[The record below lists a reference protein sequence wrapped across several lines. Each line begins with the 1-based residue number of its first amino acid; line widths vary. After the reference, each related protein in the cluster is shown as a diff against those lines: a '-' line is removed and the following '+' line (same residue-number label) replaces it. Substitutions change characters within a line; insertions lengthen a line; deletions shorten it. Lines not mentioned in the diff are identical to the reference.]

1 MRGTNSIRKFET
13 RLTLLKTNDIIL
25 VMGLHESDIP
35 LLTLGLQLK
44 LKLARRRFTIKLV
57 DTSFFV

>member
-1 MRGTNSIRKFET
+1 
-13 RLTLLKTNDIIL
+13 LTLLKTNDIIL